1 MFEIPLEL
9 VAFLAIVLGTI
20 GRTVFPFLKKL
31 DPNDQTPITFN
42 IRFWMTAAISGIFSA
57 IFIYPVF
64 VIPGNATLF
73 EIFIAGFITAW
84 GSDDILN
91 RLVHNGS
98 TTTEIKEATV
108 TTTPT
113 TTVVAN
119 PVMKFAP
126 ETPK

>member
-1 MFEIPLEL
+1 MAFEIPLEL
-9 VAFLAIVLGTI
+9 IAFLAIFLGTI

-42 IRFWMTAAISGIFSA
+42 VRFWMTAIISGIFSA
-57 IFIYPVF
+57 IFIYPIF
-64 VIPGNATLF
+64 VMPGDSTLF

-98 TTTEIKEATV
+98 TTTNGTTDTA
-108 TTTPT
+108 TTTL
-113 TTVVAN
+113 TVDSSS
-119 PVMKFAP
+119 PVSELKFKP
-126 ETPK
+126 E